1 MFDFH
6 GKWKS
11 DSLQNY
17 SQFRIYANNHERNI
31 ENIYAQKIVYY
42 WKSTIYTNQ
51 MNKKYR
57 KFSVEY
63 KFKSVYIISVNDM
76 KV

>member
-42 WKSTIYTNQ
+42 
-51 MNKKYR
+51 
-57 KFSVEY
+57 
-63 KFKSVYIISVNDM
+63 
-76 KV
+76 